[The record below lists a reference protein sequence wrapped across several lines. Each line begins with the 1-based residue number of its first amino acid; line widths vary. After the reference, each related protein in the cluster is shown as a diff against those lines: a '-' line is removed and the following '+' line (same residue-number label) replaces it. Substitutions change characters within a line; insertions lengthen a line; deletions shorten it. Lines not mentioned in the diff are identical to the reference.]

1 MTTEE
6 YIDLVD
12 RSGRLVRQHKRGA
25 IDPDLAPILMRI
37 GASPREW
44 TDTVSRFGTKF
55 QVAAGMLANLRRFA
69 DLIGKRWLKGVATT
83 RAAFAS

>member
-1 MTTEE
+1 MTTAE

-12 RSGRLVRQHKRGA
+12 RSGRLVRLNKRGA
-25 IDPDLAPILMRI
+25 IDPDLAPIMMRI
-37 GASPREW
+37 GAKPGEW

-55 QVAAGMLANLRRFA
+55 QIAAGLLANLRRFA
-69 DLIGKRWLKGVATT
+69 DLIGRRWVKGIGTA

>member
-1 MTTEE
+1 MAE

-12 RSGRLVRQHKRGA
+12 SSGRLVRKKKRGA

-37 GASPREW
+37 GARPRKW
-44 TDTVSRFGTKF
+44 TDTAPGFGSKF
-55 QVAAGMLANLRRFA
+55 QIAAGLLANLCSFA
-69 DLIGKRWLKGVATT
+69 DRIGRRWVKGIASA